1 MRFEHW
7 VGMTDEAFVAMIQS
21 AVLGGYNTRE
31 MADRLH
37 VSVPVIT
44 RWASGR
50 NLPRQEMRKAI
61 YSALAKARVTDV
73 EGRHIA
79 TAGYSTD
86 IDQH

>member
-1 MRFEHW
+1 MTFEHW
-7 VGMTDEAFVAMIQS
+7 VGMTDEAFVAMIRS

-50 NLPRQEMRKAI
+50 NLPRQEMRK
-61 YSALAKARVTDV
+61 
-73 EGRHIA
+73 HIFQFLDKVI
-79 TAGYSTD
+79 TKNVR
-86 IDQH
+86 